1 MTQPKLK
8 LNDVSNYGTA
18 QLPMKEINV
27 QLFLTWD
34 DFCLFMSRSSTPN
47 FIQGARKVAEFVQ
60 GQIKSG
66 SEALSSFFDV
76 QKSKD
81 ISSVHDVSADEKYQ
95 RHWPPII
102 QMEKSIKEFNLG
114 GTSNMKGKHLTIVCF
129 DGRDFK
135 VSYFEKTVH

>member
-1 MTQPKLK
+1 M
-8 LNDVSNYGTA
+8 NVSE
-18 QLPMKEINV
+18 KKSV
-27 QLFLTWD
+27 QKIGGHPTFS
-34 DFCLFMSRSSTPN
+34 LFMSRSSTPN
-47 FIQGARKVAEFVQ
+47 FIQGARKVAEFIQ

-81 ISSVHDVSADEKYQ
+81 IASVHDVSADEKYQ

-114 GTSNMKGKHLTIVCF
+114 GTSNMKGNHLTIVCF

-135 VSYFEKTVH
+135 VLIKRFFIKL

>member
-1 MTQPKLK
+1 MFEKRPRKNTILPK
-8 LNDVSNYGTA
+8 
-18 QLPMKEINV
+18 
-27 QLFLTWD
+27 
-34 DFCLFMSRSSTPN
+34 
-47 FIQGARKVAEFVQ
+47 

-102 QMEKSIKEFNLG
+102 QMEKTIKEFNLG

-135 VSYFEKTVH
+135 VNKLTGLLW